1 MFIIKLSTFVLF
13 AGVIRCQLTGVESD
27 SERPFLRILAPQFIC
42 NEKKINQTD
51 QSNITIGLQTREGQS
66 LRYSILVD
74 FEMMGAFK
82 SQRHTLSI
90 WRNIR
95 MLQKK
100 FHNISDDI
108 SLKNQIEISAKE
120 V

>member
-1 MFIIKLSTFVLF
+1 MLAIKFSAIVLF
-13 AGVIRCQLTGVESD
+13 AGVVSCQQVESD
-27 SERPFLRILAPQFIC
+27 SEQPYLRILAPQFIC
-42 NEKKINQTD
+42 NDKKANQTE
-51 QSNITIGLQTREGQS
+51 QQNVTIGLQTREGQT

-74 FEMMGAFK
+74 FEMLSGFK

-90 WRNIR
+90 WRNMR
-95 MLQKK
+95 LLQKK

-108 SLKNQIEISAKE
+108 SLKNQIDISAQE

>member
-1 MFIIKLSTFVLF
+1 MFVIKVSTIVLF
-13 AGVIRCQLTGVESD
+13 AGIVSCQQVESD

-42 NEKKINQTD
+42 NDKKAKQTE
-51 QSNITIGLQTREGQS
+51 QSNVTIGLQTREGQT

-74 FEMMGAFK
+74 FEMLGGFK

-90 WRNIR
+90 WKN
-95 MLQKK
+95 MGLLQKK
-100 FHNISDDI
+100 FHNISSDI
-108 SLKNQIEISAKE
+108 SLKNQIDISAQE